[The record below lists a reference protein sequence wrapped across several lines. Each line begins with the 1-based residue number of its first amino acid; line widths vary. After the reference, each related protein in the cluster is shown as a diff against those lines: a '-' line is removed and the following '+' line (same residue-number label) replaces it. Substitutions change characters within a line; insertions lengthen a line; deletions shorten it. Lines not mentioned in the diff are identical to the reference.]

1 MPLPESPPRKNS
13 KGTVQRDRILH
24 ILDPEGSEG
33 HYARGGEVECDNEEE
48 EEAERK
54 KRKAGGVAPGLA
66 APPRGDKGQRGRKAG
81 GRTANFNPGGHK
93 GKLHRE
99 LGIPE
104 GEKIGKTKLSKAAE
118 SSNPEIRRDAIR
130 AQTMGKWHH
139 K

>member
-24 ILDPEGSEG
+24 TLDPEGEEG
-33 HYARGGEVECDNEEE
+33 HYARGGEVECDEEE

-81 GRTANFNPGGHK
+81 GRTDKWIQGTGVDKPGHK
-93 GKLHRE
+93 GRLHRALHVPE
-99 LGIPE
+99 GQPIPE
-104 GEKIGKTKLSKAAE
+104 KKLE
-118 SSNPEIRRDAIR
+118 
-130 AQTMGKWHH
+130 G
-139 K
+139 